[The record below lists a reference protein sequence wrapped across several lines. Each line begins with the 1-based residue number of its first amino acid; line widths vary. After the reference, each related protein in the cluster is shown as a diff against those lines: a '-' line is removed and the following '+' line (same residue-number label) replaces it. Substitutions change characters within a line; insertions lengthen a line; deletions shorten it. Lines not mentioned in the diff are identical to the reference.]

1 MVASGG
7 RQAAAFWAR
16 SDLRRRWRSLII
28 LGLLVGLTAGFALS
42 ALAGARRT
50 DTALTRLRQQTH
62 ASDAVVFPSQV
73 GVNLPD
79 WARLAA
85 RPEVAKLAVW
95 DLLFGDV
102 NHQPG
107 AVLFGSVG
115 GTYLGSIDRP
125 VVVKGRMFNP
135 KSSDE
140 VVVDEH
146 AASQAPPIGGT
157 FTYQPYAANQTDFSD
172 PPRGP
177 AVTLRV
183 VGIVRTVPEFLFASD
198 GQVLVSP
205 GFDARYRSRMAVA
218 QNADVVLRHGEADVA
233 ALRRDVNSVAP
244 GAPVLDVLATS
255 RRVDTTLAV
264 ERTSLVLLAL
274 AVLLGGGILVAL
286 LLGRSAAL
294 IGDDSLPL
302 RAFGM
307 TRNQLGLAAGL
318 PHLLSAAVAGL
329 TTFGV
334 ALLASEHFPV
344 GLGRRV
350 DPDVGYHVDWTV
362 VAPGVV
368 LTVLAVVGAAALIGR
383 SSHQERLAAGAGAR
397 PRRRLRRRAPIGIGL
412 GTTMAFEP
420 GHGRS
425 RVPVVPALLATVVAV
440 TGIVATLTIDR
451 GITDAL
457 AHPERA
463 GVTWEAGVT
472 PDVSALT
479 PRNVTPGLARSIRSD
494 RDVVAATVLDRAVIR
509 VGTVGTP
516 TFAVRPLAG
525 DHTAPIGFTLTSGRA
540 PQAPDEAAI
549 GPATAKDLG
558 VGIGDTVTVGRS
570 DRPIHI
576 VGEALFPS
584 DVHTEFDEG
593 LWITPARF
601 DAVVPPPSSGPSS
614 IDERVV
620 AVRFTPSVSLRHGIT
635 HLAALVGHQAD
646 DVSPP
651 SEPDEL
657 TNLSNVRALPE
668 VLAAFL
674 GCIAVAALGSVLLSC
689 ARRRRHDFAVL
700 RTLGMTRGGVRTVLN
715 AQSTAIGLFGLAV
728 GVPLGL
734 AVGRLGWRS
743 IAERVPL
750 FDVAPFALV
759 AVVLIVPATILVAN
773 LLAIWPVRVTLAHRP
788 GEELR
793 TE

>member
-1 MVASGG
+1 MVTTGG
-7 RQAAAFWAR
+7 RRAAAFWAR
-16 SDLRRRWRSLII
+16 SDLRQRWRSLVV

-42 ALAGARRT
+42 AVAGARRT
-50 DTALTRLRQQTH
+50 DTALSRLRQQTH

-73 GVNLPD
+73 NVGKPD

-107 AVLFGSVG
+107 GVLFGSVG
-115 GTYLGSIDRP
+115 GTYLGSVDRP

-135 KSSDE
+135 RSSDE

-157 FTYQPYAANQTDFSD
+157 FTFQPYAADQTDFSA

-177 AVTLRV
+177 TVTLHV
-183 VGIVRTVPEFLFASD
+183 VGIVRTVPEYLFASD

-205 GFDARYRSRMAVA
+205 GFDARYDSRMSVA
-218 QNADVVLRHGEADVA
+218 QNADVVLRHGEADVP
-233 ALRRDVNSVAP
+233 ALRRDINLVAP

-255 RRVDTTLAV
+255 RRVNTTLAV
-264 ERTSLVLLAL
+264 ERTSLLLLAL
-274 AVLLGGGILVAL
+274 AVLFGGGILVAL
-286 LLGRSAAL
+286 LLGRSAAS

-329 TTFGV
+329 VTFGV
-334 ALLASEHFPV
+334 ALAASEHFPV

-350 DPDVGYHVDWTV
+350 DPDVGYHMDWAV
-362 VAPGVV
+362 VLPGVV
-368 LTVLAVVGAAALIGR
+368 TAVLAVVGAAVILGRRAHLDR
-383 SSHQERLAAGAGAR
+383 SSAVLRQR
-397 PRRRLRRRAPIGIGL
+397 PSRLRRGAPVSVGL

-425 RVPVVPALLATVVAV
+425 RVPVVPALLATVMAV

-451 GITDAL
+451 GITGAL

-463 GVTWEAGVT
+463 GVTWDAGVT
-472 PDVSALT
+472 PDPTAQT
-479 PRNVTPGLARSIRSD
+479 ARNVTPGLARSIRSD
-494 RDVVAATVLDRAVIR
+494 RDVAAASVLDRAVIN
-509 VGTVGTP
+509 VGAVGTP
-516 TFAVRPLAG
+516 TFAVRPLTGA
-525 DHTAPIGFTLTSGRA
+525 HTTPISFTLISGRA
-540 PQAPDEAAI
+540 PTAKDEAAI
-549 GPATAKDLG
+549 GPATAKDLH
-558 VGIGDTVTVGRS
+558 VGIGDTVTIGTLR
-570 DRPIHI
+570 RPVRI

-593 LWITPARF
+593 LWITPSRF
-601 DAVVPPPSSGPSS
+601 DGAVPPPSGDATSA
-614 IDERVV
+614 DERLV
-620 AVRFTPSVSLRHGIT
+620 AVRFRPGVSLRHGVDD
-635 HLAALVGHQAD
+635 LASALGHQAD

-657 TNLSNVRALPE
+657 VNLANIRALPE

-674 GCIAVAALGSVLLSC
+674 GCIAVAALGSVLLST
-689 ARRRRHDFAVL
+689 ARRRRHDFAVF
-700 RTLGMTRGGVRTVLN
+700 RTLGLTRGGVQTVLS
-715 AQSTAIGLFGLAV
+715 AQATAIGLFGLVV

-734 AVGRLGWRS
+734 AVGRLAWRS

-750 FDVAPFALV
+750 SDVAPFALV
-759 AVVLIVPATILVAN
+759 AVVLIVPVTIVVAN
-773 LLAIWPVRVTLAHRP
+773 LLAIWPGRVILARRP
-788 GEELR
+788 GAEFRSE
-793 TE
+793 